1 MHLMCAVLCHFFSFC
16 NESRTTVYVLLS
28 NYSAQCDVSRLL
40 NRQLTVFKTQRVT
53 KTMQN
58 PQDQEEI
65 SLLMGMLAGLV
76 SIMAKVRFFY
86 QCSDH

>member
-1 MHLMCAVLCHFFSFC
+1 VI
-16 NESRTTVYVLLS
+16 
-28 NYSAQCDVSRLL
+28 
-40 NRQLTVFKTQRVT
+40 KTQRVT

-76 SIMAKVRFFY
+76 SIMVK
-86 QCSDH
+86 